1 MKLLY
6 QKGTNGLELSYVECT
21 STEEADQFQSWFIN
35 KIQGVN
41 DGRQAEIQFEKEEA
55 TTNAASEPV
64 QETKVTRPE
73 LSKLA
78 IALVQ
83 TKGRDA
89 IEPILK
95 KYNAKRISEIPEDKL
110 TLAYADVA
118 EAM

>member
-35 KIQGVN
+35 KIKGSD
-41 DGRQAEIQFEKEEA
+41 DGTQQEAQAIQEA
-55 TTNAASEPV
+55 TTNAEIQSV
-64 QETKVTRPE
+64 QEEEQVTRAD

-83 TKGRDA
+83 TKGRGA
-89 IEPILK
+89 IEPILQ
-95 KYNAKRISEIPEDKL
+95 KYSAKRISEIPEDKL